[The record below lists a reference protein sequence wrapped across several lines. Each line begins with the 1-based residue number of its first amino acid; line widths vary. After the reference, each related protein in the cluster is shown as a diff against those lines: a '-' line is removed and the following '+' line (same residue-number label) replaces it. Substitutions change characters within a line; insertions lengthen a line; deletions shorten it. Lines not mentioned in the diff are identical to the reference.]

1 MELEL
6 WIVAL
11 VCLAFFAAGFIDSI
25 AGGGGLISIPAFL
38 LTGVQPELVLGTS
51 KMAAS
56 LGTASSLATYA
67 KSGLVI
73 WRMAL
78 CGIPACLIGAF
89 LGSKAILY
97 FDSDTIGKLMLVL
110 LPIGALVTLMPKK
123 SAAVSRE
130 SADLRPRDLYVY
142 NPLICM
148 LLGFYDGFFGP
159 GTGSFFI
166 IAYHFFLKIG
176 LVRASATAKAF
187 NLATT
192 FCSFVV
198 FAFSGHVLYLLAV
211 PLALSNMVGN
221 VVGTR
226 LAIRIGAGFVR
237 KILYVSLSLLFVSLI
252 YKFLIE

>member
-6 WIVAL
+6 WIVVL
-11 VCLAFFAAGFIDSI
+11 VGLAFFAAGFIDSI
-25 AGGGGLISIPAFL
+25 AGGGGLISVPAFL

-56 LGTASSLATYA
+56 LGTASSLVTYA
-67 KSGLVI
+67 RSGLVI

-78 CGIPACLIGAF
+78 CGIPACLVGAF
-89 LGSKAILY
+89 LGSKAILH
-97 FDSDTIGKLMLVL
+97 FDSGTIGKLMLVL

-123 SAAVSRE
+123 SAAVSKG
-130 SADLRPRDLYVY
+130 SADLRPRDLYLY
-142 NPLICM
+142 NPLVC
-148 LLGFYDGFFGP
+148 LALGFYDGFFGP

-176 LVRASATAKAF
+176 MVQASATAKVF

-198 FAFSGHVLYLLAV
+198 FALGGHVLYLLAV
-211 PLALSNMVGN
+211 PLAAANMVGN
-221 VVGTR
+221 VVGSR
-226 LAIRIGAGFVR
+226 MAIRIGAGFVR
-237 KILYVSLSLLFVSLI
+237 RILYVSLSLLFVSLI
-252 YKFLIE
+252 YKFFIE